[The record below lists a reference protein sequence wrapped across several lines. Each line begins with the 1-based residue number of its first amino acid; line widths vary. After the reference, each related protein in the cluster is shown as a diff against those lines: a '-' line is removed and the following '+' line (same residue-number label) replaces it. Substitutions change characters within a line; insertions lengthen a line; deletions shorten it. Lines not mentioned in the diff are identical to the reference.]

1 MNPNIIT
8 VSFEKKAKVNRRT
21 STLKHRIISKKLIFL
36 LIIFISFILINLKE
50 KPNNELKEISFIRN
64 KTKNN
69 DTSINPENFE
79 KTDNISSNN
88 TEIEKADNITEIE
101 KTDNIL
107 NNSTEIEK
115 TDNIFD
121 NNTKSEKIDKI
132 VKKRKKPHNNKING
146 KTLNKVGA
154 LTNYIHLALNID
166 NKYTYPCIVSL
177 TSLLINR
184 ARSSFY
190 IIHILIGNDVKN
202 ETLDKIKL
210 TIEEFGNNYC
220 NISFYRMGDQ
230 FRGAT
235 ATYVSIAAYYRI
247 ALPSLLPN
255 VDKIIYTDSDVI
267 NFKDLSEMYNIKLK
281 ENIYFCGPLDYSGH
295 LDELKRLGIITD
307 KYMNSGILIMNLKAM
322 RKNNIEKKLRNYVS
336 SHFLNH
342 FDQTAI
348 NAVCYNNTQIL
359 SYKYGASAF
368 NNYKELLDF
377 NNGQNSKYKY
387 SISELNQSF
396 YDPTLLH
403 FPGFVKPWQRGCK
416 FPQKVLWWYFAKKS
430 IFYQEILDHYGFNKL
445 DIDIM
450 LNNSIEYGNPLKLK
464 IKTKYN
470 SSYNITNKIF
480 IHHFSK

>member
-1 MNPNIIT
+1 MNPKIIK
-8 VSFEKKAKVNRRT
+8 VRFEKKAKVNRTT
-21 STLKHRIISKKLIFL
+21 STLKHRIIYKKLIFL
-36 LIIFISFILINLKE
+36 LIIFIAFILINLKE

-115 TDNIFD
+115 TDNIFY

-132 VKKRKKPHNNKING
+132 VKKSKKPHNNKING
-146 KTLNKVGA
+146 KTLNKV
-154 LTNYIHLALNID
+154 TNYIHLALNID
-166 NKYTYPCIVSL
+166 NKYSYPCIVSL

-184 ARSSFY
+184 AHFSFY

-220 NISFYRMGDQ
+220 NVSFYRMGDQ

-322 RKNNIEKKLRNYVS
+322 RKDNIEKKLRNYVS

-348 NAVCYNNTQIL
+348 NAVCRNNTQIL
-359 SYKYGASAF
+359 SYKYGAFAF

-416 FPQKVLWWYFAKKS
+416 FPQKVFWWYFAKKS

-464 IKTKYN
+464 IKTRHN
-470 SSYNITNKIF
+470 SSFNIENKIF